1 MSYWKSN
8 SNAMQPLELGDIII
22 QIPALNDEQYLHELS
37 IIVYIYIYI
46 TLWIFYDP
54 SLKGLAWQS
63 HR

>member
-1 MSYWKSN
+1 
-8 SNAMQPLELGDIII
+8 MQPLELGDIII

-37 IIVYIYIYI
+37 IIVYIYTYI